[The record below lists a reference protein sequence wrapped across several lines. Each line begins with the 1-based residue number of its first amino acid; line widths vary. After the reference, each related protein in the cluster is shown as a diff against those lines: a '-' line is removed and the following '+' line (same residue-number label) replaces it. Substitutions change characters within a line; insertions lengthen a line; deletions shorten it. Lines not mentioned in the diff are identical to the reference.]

1 MGKSVIYM
9 MTGLPGSGKS
19 SWAKDLVALHKG
31 SMVRVNL
38 DDIRDMLGF
47 GHNGPLTWNKE
58 LEESA
63 LQIQDKAILTAIA
76 QGKDV
81 IVDNTHLNTK
91 IPTRIKKLFDGDVTF
106 VVQNFTNVSI
116 ETCILRDFVRGENGG
131 RSVGEKVIRD
141 MAKQLNRPWRLTAE
155 FMNDYEFPLIPLEYD
170 PELPWVVVFDT
181 DGTTALH
188 NRSPYDY
195 KKVYTDTPDENMCT
209 ILRVFH
215 QEAFLTTMGMSGRP
229 DTWQDLTEDWYR
241 DIADVPYD
249 EFHMRAAADRRND
262 ADVKHEMV
270 EKYIRGKYNVLMWFD
285 DRDRVVRRLRKLGIK
300 VAQVAYG
307 DF

>member
-1 MGKSVIYM
+1 MTTIWLT
-9 MTGLPGSGKS
+9 TGLPASGKS
-19 SWAKDLVALHKG
+19 TWAKQMVKDSNGNLV
-31 SMVRVNL
+31 RINL
-38 DDIRDMLGF
+38 DDLREMLGVDPAA
-47 GHNGPLTWNKE
+47 NDKATKE
-58 LEESA
+58 LVNTMYK
-63 LQIQDKAILTAIA
+63 LQDKMILAA
-76 QGKDV
+76 VAAGKDV
-81 IVDNTHLNTK
+81 VVDNTHLAKSN
-91 IPTRIKKLFDGDVTF
+91 PDRIKKLFDGDVTF
-106 VVQNFTNVSI
+106 RVQDFTNISAD
-116 ETCILRDFVRGENGG
+116 ECIVRDWHRAIDGN

-141 MAKQLNRPWRLTAE
+141 MAKLLNKPWRLTE
-155 FMNDYEFPLIPLEYD
+155 EYMNSYEYPLTPLEYD

-195 KKVYTDTPDENMCT
+195 ASLYTDTPDENVCT
-209 ILRVFH
+209 IMRIFH
-215 QEAFLTTMGMSGRP
+215 DQAFLTTMGMSGRP
-229 DTWQDLTEDWYR
+229 DSWQELTEQWYR
-241 DIADVPYD
+241 DIAEVPYD
-249 EFHMRAAADRRND
+249 EFHMRPELDNRND

>member
-1 MGKSVIYM
+1 MRKIYM

-19 SWAKDLVALHKG
+19 SWAEDLVRLHKG
-31 SMVRVNL
+31 GLVRVNL
-38 DDIRDMLGF
+38 DDIRAMLGF
-47 GHNGPLTWNKE
+47 GHNGLIPWSKE
-58 LEESA
+58 LEDTA
-63 LQIQDKAILTAIA
+63 LKMQDNMILAAIA

-81 IVDNTHLNTK
+81 VVDNTHLVPK
-91 IPTRIKKLFDGDVTF
+91 GPTRIKKLFDGDVEF
-106 VVQNFTNVSI
+106 VVQNFTDVSV
-116 ETCILRDFVRGENGG
+116 ETCIIRDFVRGENGG

-141 MAKQLNRPWRLTAE
+141 MAKTLNKPWRLTSAW
-155 FMNDYEFPLIPLEYD
+155 MNDYEFPLIPLKYD
-170 PELPWVVVFDT
+170 PALPWVVVFDT

-195 KKVYTDTPDENMCT
+195 ARVYTDTPDENMCT
-209 ILRVFH
+209 ILRVLNK
-215 QEAFLTTMGMSGRP
+215 EAFLTTMGMSGRP
-229 DTWQDLTEDWYR
+229 DTWQDLTEQWYR
-241 DIADVPYD
+241 DIAEVPYD
-249 EFHMRAAADRRND
+249 EFHMRAASDKRND